1 MPDEIEILLLAIGS
15 FSTLFIIAKLL
26 GKKQVG
32 ELDFIDYVVGIS
44 IGSIAAEMATNTS
57 DKPFYYYL
65 ISMLVFFLLTLSVD
79 ILGTKANFLK
89 KFFKGSPMVIIK
101 DGVIDFKQLKKSKLD
116 INDVTALA
124 RSKGYFNFDDIAYAI
139 FETDGSLSILPKSE
153 QKPVV
158 CEDLK
163 IKSEKATLPQNV
175 IVDGEVSQFAL
186 KEMGKDI
193 AWLYH
198 KLNINSK
205 KDLKNILLA
214 IYTQSDGSFVVHLK
228 NEK

>member
-1 MPDEIEILLLAIGS
+1 MEEPIYILILAVGS
-15 FSTLFIIAKLL
+15 FLTLFVIAKLL

-44 IGSIAAEMATNTS
+44 IGSIAAEMATNTA
-57 DKPFYYYL
+57 DKPFYNYL
-65 ISMLVFFLLTLSVD
+65 ISMGVFFVLTVVID
-79 ILGTKANFLK
+79 FLGTKTNFLK
-89 KFFKGSPMVIIK
+89 KMFKGSPMVIVK
-101 DGVIDFKQLKKSKLD
+101 NGVIDFKQLKKSKLD

-124 RSKGYFNFDDIAYAI
+124 RGKGYFNFDDIAYAI
-139 FETDGSLSILPKSE
+139 FETDGTLSILPKSE

-163 IKSEKATLPQNV
+163 IKTNKSELIENV
-175 IVDGEVSQFAL
+175 IVDGQVSQFAL
-186 KEMGKDI
+186 KEIGKDI
-193 AWLYH
+193 AWLYF

-214 IYTQSDGSFVVHLK
+214 IYNPTQDSFVVHLK

>member
-1 MPDEIEILLLAIGS
+1 MADEIQVLLLAVGS
-15 FSTLFIIAKLL
+15 FLTLFIIAKIL

-44 IGSIAAEMATNTS
+44 IGSIAAEMATNTA
-57 DKPFYYYL
+57 DKPFYHYL
-65 ISMLVFFLLTLSVD
+65 ISMGVFFVLTLLID
-79 ILGTKANFLK
+79 ILGTKCNFLK
-89 KFFKGSPMVIIK
+89 KLFKGSPMVIIK
-101 DGVIDFKQLKKSKLD
+101 DGVIDYKQLKKSKLD
-116 INDVTALA
+116 INDLTSLA
-124 RSKGYFNFDDIAYAI
+124 RNKGYFNFDDIAYGV
-139 FETDGSLSILPKSE
+139 FETDGSLSVLPKSE

-163 IKSEKATLPQNV
+163 IKAEKSSLPQNI
-175 IVDGEVSQFAL
+175 IVDGEVSQFSL
-186 KEMGKDI
+186 KEIGKDI

-214 IYTQSDGSFVVHLK
+214 IYNPNEDNFVVHLK

>member
-65 ISMLVFFLLTLSVD
+65 ISMSVFFLLTLSVD

>member
-1 MPDEIEILLLAIGS
+1 MPDEIEILLLALGAFI
-15 FSTLFIIAKLL
+15 TLFIIAKLL

-44 IGSIAAEMATNTS
+44 IGSIAAEMATNTA
-57 DKPFYYYL
+57 DKPFYHYL
-65 ISMLVFFLLTLSVD
+65 ISMGVFFILTVLVD
-79 ILGTKANFLK
+79 ILGTKTNFLK

-101 DGVIDFKQLKKSKLD
+101 NGVIDYKQLKKSKLD
-116 INDVTALA
+116 INDVVALA
-124 RSKGYFNFDDIAYAI
+124 RSKGYFNFDDIAYGV
-139 FETDGSLSILPKSE
+139 FETDGSFSILPKSP

-163 IKSEKATLPQNV
+163 IKTEKSVLPQNI

-186 KEMGKDI
+186 KEVGKDI
-193 AWLYH
+193 AWLYS
-198 KLNINSK
+198 KLEITSK

-214 IYTQSDGSFVVHLK
+214 IYDKNSDNFVIHLK